1 MKRKTKAGLVVC
13 SGVFGITLGL
23 AIVFSADRPQAAKPP
38 QPPPFR
44 FAKTSGVTTG
54 FVTFQITNEGRA
66 AILYAALA
74 PQVKSNGQ
82 WIDLQPPSARPAV
95 LAPRQT
101 GTFITVPPSNN
112 LPWRVPVVWTYGPTK
127 LQLWKRRAENLL
139 RHQNRGLGGMEMEK
153 AYSPE
158 IAP

>member
-1 MKRKTKAGLVVC
+1 MKSITKAGLVLC
-13 SGVFGITLGL
+13 SGILGVTLGL
-23 AIVFSADRPQAAKPP
+23 AIVFSPERPQAAKPP

-44 FAKTSGVTTG
+44 FVKTSGVSTG

-66 AILYAALA
+66 LVIYAAFP
-74 PQVKSNGQ
+74 PQCKSNGQ
-82 WIDLQPPSARPAV
+82 WIDLRPPS
-95 LAPRQT
+95 
-101 GTFITVPPSNN
+101 GTATLNPQKTSTFVTVPPSNS

-139 RHQNRGLGGMEMEK
+139 WHQNRGVTLEHNV

-158 IAP
+158 ITP